1 MPSDFKTF
9 SLQSLNL
16 SEEELSIR
24 EVDFIDI
31 VNDPIESKHYK
42 EEEVSLG
49 HLPLISH
56 KVEAITKTGLTLRKL
71 AHAINRYF
79 FTF

>member
-1 MPSDFKTF
+1 MLNDLETF

-42 EEEVSLG
+42 EEEVSQG
-49 HLPLISH
+49 YLPLINH
-56 KVEAITKTGLTLRKL
+56 KVEAITKTRTQLFKASL
-71 AHAINRYF
+71 A
-79 FTF
+79 